1 MPSVEG
7 IPFEKLNPILQAEY
21 IAWTNMQYDRL
32 KDVLYKNVSRKGW
45 LEECMEIDAN
55 ENLYRCV
62 IVSAYTVGPSNALRV
77 AEASGIDREIVDGAM
92 NHVCSVY
99 GFDRAQDAIG
109 RMVKDGRHPLE
120 YMVLPHSGNFVANFP
135 PLALDDCAHF
145 RKAGNRVYQ
154 FLMALGEPDDALR
167 KEFLEDILCVQTVTE
182 RAFKAKEYEQHLML
196 DTTEDGKTSTVFID
210 FYAGPVNCIV
220 LVREKGMDQRAGAYI
235 ISTRRELTGEKYGQ
249 DDSLV
254 SNLDGDKYKWAFDL
268 LVNAW
273 VAEKTGMA
281 VVGDEPK
288 PEKAR
293 VRNIIGSVYK
303 PKDSAV
309 RYEYIKVTDKAWQMH
324 TESQKVFKE
333 HSGDCTYTKHFWW
346 RRPHFAVRG
355 EHKVFVNGHWCHRRC
370 GEVVEVGEPQVIEVL
385 T

>member
-1 MPSVEG
+1 MSSVEG

-21 IAWTNMQYDRL
+21 IAWTDMQYDRL
-32 KDVLYKNVSRKGW
+32 KDVLYKNVSRKDW
-45 LEECMEIDAN
+45 LEKCIEIDAT
-55 ENLYRCV
+55 ENLYRSI

-77 AEASGIDREIVDGAM
+77 AEASGIDSDIVDDAM
-92 NHVCSVY
+92 SHVCSVY
-99 GFDRAQDAIG
+99 RLDEIQKSLG

-120 YMVLPHSGNFVANFP
+120 YMVLPHSGNLVANFP

-167 KEFLEDILCVQTVTE
+167 KEYLEDILCVQTVTE

-196 DTTEDGKTSTVFID
+196 DVSEGEQNRTVFID

-235 ISTRRELTGEKYGQ
+235 ISTRRELTGEKYDQ
-249 DDSLV
+249 DNSFV
-254 SNLDGDKYKWAFDL
+254 SNLDGEKYKWAFDL

-281 VVGDEPK
+281 VVSDEPK

-293 VRNIIGSVYK
+293 VRNIVKNATGRDVVEGVVY
-303 PKDSAV
+303 D
-309 RYEYIKVTDKAWQMH
+309 YIRVTDKAWGLH
-324 TESQKVFKE
+324 KESQKALSE
-333 HSGDCTYTKHFWW
+333 HSADSTWVKAMWW
-346 RRPHFAVRG
+346 RRQHFAIRG
-355 EHKVFVNGHWCHRRC
+355 EHKVFIKGHWCHRKC
-370 GEVVEVGEPQVIEVL
+370 GPVTEEPEVVEIL
-385 T
+385 I